1 METAFY
7 FLPFHIDTECPK
19 LESRKFITTTRTIS
33 VPIRPKVTETALL
46 SLSKL
51 QKKSLVYLTV
61 CVCAVNDAAFMKFK
75 ECLSVFYVR
84 YRPSVC
90 LSSVVCLYVVHP
102 TQVIELFGN
111 FSMPFWYGGTR
122 GVAEYSDF
130 GPIERYISEIVQ
142 NKAKLVLIT
151 NRKSQVGT
159 KLGDLG

>member
-1 METAFY
+1 VETAFY

-75 ECLSVFYVR
+75 ECLSVFSER
-84 YRPSVC
+84 E
-90 LSSVVCLYVVHP
+90 LSRSRSLSPIRLSVVCRLSVCRAP
-102 TQVIELFGN
+102 
-111 FSMPFWYGGTR
+111 
-122 GVAEYSDF
+122 YS
-130 GPIERYISEIVQ
+130 
-142 NKAKLVLIT
+142 
-151 NRKSQVGT
+151 
-159 KLGDLG
+159 GD